1 MENENEKFHD
11 RIKKAMKDHE
21 EKNMYVSEFD
31 LVAVRDQEGLLVQCE
46 RCLMTFRDVETAEE
60 HLEIEHKKEFIEQV
74 ARINGG
80 KYTGEILYQLIL
92 LDKDST
98 CMEDSKFF
106 QITTYPKV
114 IMEEKVL
121 PVQKEIKLVLKYKN
135 VGKDNLSKYMQKLID
150 EGIDEDDV
158 IVKLNSLGNFELRVR
173 STSTTTGN

>member
-1 MENENEKFHD
+1 MENENEKFNE
-11 RIKKAMKDHE
+11 RIKKLM
-21 EKNMYVSEFD
+21 EKNMKTDMFVSDFD
-31 LVAVRDQEGLLVQCE
+31 LVGVRDEEGLLVQCE
-46 RCLMTFRDVETAEE
+46 RCLMTFKDVETAKE
-60 HLEIEHKKEFIEQV
+60 HLEKEHKDEFITQV
-74 ARINGG
+74 GRINGG
-80 KYTGEILYQLIL
+80 VYSGEILYQLIL